1 MVGMIKE
8 VEGEI
13 FYRIVALAVEYIRKN
28 FGTIAIPSITLKA
41 DFMLINFLLLL

>member
-8 VEGEI
+8 VKGA
-13 FYRIVALAVEYIRKN
+13 FFDRIVALAVEYIRKN

-41 DFMLINFLLLL
+41 AFMLINFLLLL